1 MARVDYTAGA
11 AAYRAARTL
20 PAEVLAVWQHA
31 IAQLDLPRPQ
41 RVLDLGAGPGGFL
54 DPLAAWFDALIVA
67 VEPSAAMR
75 DTARRA
81 GIIERHRYPYIA
93 AWAEHLPMRATSI
106 DVAWLSTV
114 IHQFDD
120 RDAVARELRRVVRPN
135 GRVLV
140 RGLCADVAVTGLL
153 ASFPGIDRAA
163 ATFPSTQDVVTCFE
177 AAGFTLDRVQDVV
190 EPWRFDVAT
199 WADRIASLRDVDS
212 AFRPLTDDEF
222 AAGVRTVLD
231 AHPDATVPMASDT
244 TLRLIVLAG

>member
-20 PAEVLAVWQHA
+20 PADVLAVWQHA

-41 RVLDLGAGPGGFL
+41 RVLDMGAGPGGFL
-54 DPLAAWFDALIVA
+54 DPLAEWLDAPIVA

-75 DTARRA
+75 DTARRE
-81 GIIERHRYPYIA
+81 GIHERHPYVA
-93 AWAEHLPMRATSI
+93 AWAEHLPMREASI

-163 ATFPSTQDVVTCFE
+163 ATFPSTNDVVTCFE
-177 AAGFTLDRVQDVV
+177 AAGFTVDRVQDVV

-199 WADRIASLRDVDS
+199 WADRIASMRHVDS
-212 AFRPLTDDEF
+212 AFRPLTDAEF

-231 AHPDATVPMASDT
+231 AHPDATVPIASDT